1 MVFQKSRSFM
11 GSFSASHQNTLYF
24 LEEVNEDTNGTCDAY
39 NSNLVYEDIDDYS
52 YLDPDIKANGEKL
65 RYHQLLNQYDQVY
78 SVNLLQLLKTC
89 VIGLKD
95 RLTNDEFNTLMQLN
109 DSYTI
114 EKLQELL

>member
-1 MVFQKSRSFM
+1 M
-11 GSFSASHQNTLYF
+11 YF
-24 LEEVNEDTNGTCDAY
+24 LEEVNEDANGTCDAY

-89 VIGLKD
+89 LIGLKE
-95 RLTNDEFNTLMQLN
+95 RLTNDEFNTLIQLN

-114 EKLQELL
+114 EKLQDLL